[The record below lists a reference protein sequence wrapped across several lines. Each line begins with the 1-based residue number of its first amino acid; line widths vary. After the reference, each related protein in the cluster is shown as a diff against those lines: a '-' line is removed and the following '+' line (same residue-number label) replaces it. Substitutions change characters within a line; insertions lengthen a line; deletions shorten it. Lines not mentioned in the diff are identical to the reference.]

1 MTSCAKK
8 GHYLTGML
16 VFGTCTAITMKM
28 QLVMMCTGYGEVEH
42 TFDKPFFQSI
52 AMFASMALAL
62 PLSMAK
68 GWYDRKCGNSK
79 DSEKEPLI
87 EVNIQQAGEKKKKS
101 NPIIIAVPACFDL
114 IASTMMTY
122 GLIYVSVSIFQ
133 MLRGSM
139 VIFST
144 VLSRIFLPGRRVK
157 THELIGIITCFIAL
171 CIVGVAGFLI
181 PQPQGDTNPVSMAI
195 GILLVIFSQVIQAGQ
210 IVTEEF
216 LLKDLTLPPLSVV
229 GYEGVWGTLLMI
241 FVACPIAYFVPGSD
255 YSTMK
260 HNSLENTL
268 DSFICL
274 ASSSSLIIAV
284 SLFCLAVFLYNCY
297 GMLITD
303 SFSAIN
309 RTIFEAVRT
318 AVVWIV
324 SLVIQAIKP
333 GSPYGEVWVSY
344 SFVELAGF
352 ILLFVSSLIY
362 NGILKLPCVHSYADD
377 KSKQREEGDA
387 SMPTYETSG

>member
-1 MTSCAKK
+1 
-8 GHYLTGML
+8 ML
-16 VFGTCTAITMKM
+16 IFGTCTAITMKM
-28 QLVMMCTGYGEVEH
+28 QLVMMCTGYGDVEH

-52 AMFASMALAL
+52 AMFVSMALAL
-62 PLSMAK
+62 PVSWV
-68 GWYDRKCGNSK
+68 GSCCERKKNKNAYS
-79 DSEKEPLI
+79 DQLI
-87 EVNIQQAGEKKKKS
+87 EVNIQTPAEKKKKT
-101 NPIIIAVPACFDL
+101 NPLIIAIPASFDL

-157 THELIGIITCFIAL
+157 SYELIGIIVCFIAL
-171 CIVGVAGFLI
+171 CIVGTAGFLI
-181 PQPQGDTNPVSMAI
+181 PQPQGETSPGKLALGI
-195 GILLVIFSQVIQAGQ
+195 GLVILSQIVQAGQ

-216 LLKDLTLPPLSVV
+216 LLKDLTLRPLQVV
-229 GYEGVWGTLLMI
+229 GFEGLWGTILM
-241 FVACPIAYFVPGSD
+241 FVVACPLAYVVPGAD
-255 YSTMK
+255 FSTMK
-260 HNSLENTL
+260 HNSLENTI
-268 DSFICL
+268 DSFMCL
-274 ASSSSLIIAV
+274 ASNKSLILAV
-284 SLFCLAVFLYNCY
+284 ALFCAAVFLYNCY

-324 SLVIQAIKP
+324 SLIIQAIKP
-333 GSPYGEVWVSY
+333 GSPYGELWDKY

-352 ILLFVSSLIY
+352 ILLFISSLIY
-362 NGILKLPCVHSYADD
+362 NGIIKLPCINYYQPVPQ
-377 KSKQREEGDA
+377 KEPTEEEKQ
-387 SMPTYETSG
+387 

>member
-1 MTSCAKK
+1 MASCLKK

-16 VFGTCTAITMKM
+16 IFGTCTAITMKM
-28 QLVMMCTGYGEVEH
+28 QLVMMCTGYDDVEH

-62 PLSMAK
+62 PVSWIGDCIGK
-68 GWYDRKCGNSK
+68 KCK
-79 DSEKEPLI
+79 KEQNMYTESLI
-87 EVNIQQAGEKKKKS
+87 DVNIQTAKEPKKKS
-101 NPIIIAVPACFDL
+101 NPLIVAIPACFDL

-144 VLSRIFLPGRRVK
+144 ILSRIFLPGRRVK
-157 THELIGIITCFIAL
+157 THELIGIVTCFVAL
-171 CIVGVAGFLI
+171 CIVGTAGFLI
-181 PQPQGDTNPVSMAI
+181 PQPQGDTNPFSMAI
-195 GILLVIFSQVIQAGQ
+195 GIALVILSQIVQAGQ

-216 LLKDLTLPPLSVV
+216 LLKDLTLPPLRVV
-229 GYEGVWGTLLMI
+229 GFEGLWGTLLMI
-241 FVACPIAYFVPGSD
+241 FVACPIAYVVPGSD
-255 YSTMK
+255 YSGMK
-260 HNSLENTL
+260 HNSLENTI

-274 ASSSSLIIAV
+274 ASSKSLIIAV
-284 SLFCLAVFLYNCY
+284 LLFCAAVFLYNCY

-333 GSPYGEVWVSY
+333 GSPYGELWDKY
-344 SFVELAGF
+344 SFLELAGF
-352 ILLFVSSLIY
+352 ILLFISSLIY
-362 NGILKLPCVHSYADD
+362 NGIIKLPCVHSYEKVATEDPD
-377 KSKQREEGDA
+377 ESSRQA
-387 SMPTYETSG
+387 

>member
-1 MTSCAKK
+1 
-8 GHYLTGML
+8 
-16 VFGTCTAITMKM
+16 
-28 QLVMMCTGYGEVEH
+28 MMCTGYGDLEH

-52 AMFASMALAL
+52 AMFVSMALAL
-62 PLSMAK
+62 PLSWIVDCVK
-68 GWYDRKCGNSK
+68 QKCSK
-79 DSEKEPLI
+79 SGSNMYTEPLLDDA
-87 EVNIQQAGEKKKKS
+87 NIQHKAEKPKKK
-101 NPIIIAVPACFDL
+101 NPIVIAVPALFDL
-114 IASTMMTY
+114 VASTMMTY

-144 VLSRIFLPGRRVK
+144 VLSRLFLPGRRVK
-157 THELIGIITCFIAL
+157 THQLIGIITCFVAL
-171 CIVGVAGFLI
+171 CIVGAAGFLI
-181 PQPQGDTNPVSMAI
+181 PQPTGNTDAGNIML
-195 GILLVIFSQVIQAGQ
+195 GICLVILSQVVQAGQ

-216 LLKDLTLPPLSVV
+216 LLKDLDLPPLRVV
-229 GYEGVWGTLLMI
+229 GFEGLWGTILMI
-241 FVACPIAYFVPGSD
+241 VVACPIAYLVPGTD

-260 HNSLENTL
+260 HNSLENTI

-274 ASSSSLIIAV
+274 ASNKYLILAV
-284 SLFCLAVFLYNCY
+284 LLFCGAVFLYNCY

-324 SLVIQAIKP
+324 SIIIHFIAP
-333 GSPYGEVWVSY
+333 DSPYGELWDPW
-344 SFVELAGF
+344 SFLELAGF

-362 NGILKLPCVHSYADD
+362 NGIIKLPCVHSY
-377 KSKQREEGDA
+377 EEPKKDEEEKT
-387 SMPTYETSG
+387 PQ

>member
-1 MTSCAKK
+1 
-8 GHYLTGML
+8 
-16 VFGTCTAITMKM
+16 MKM
-28 QLVMMCTGYGEVEH
+28 QLVMMCTGYDDVEH

-52 AMFASMALAL
+52 AMFASMFLAL
-62 PLSMAK
+62 PVSWVGGCIDKKRNKKNPYA
-68 GWYDRKCGNSK
+68 
-79 DSEKEPLI
+79 EQLI
-87 EVNIQQAGEKKKKS
+87 EVNIQTPGQKKKKS
-101 NPIIIAVPACFDL
+101 NPLIIAVPACFDL

-157 THELIGIITCFIAL
+157 THQLIGIITCFIAL
-171 CIVGVAGFLI
+171 CIVGTAGFLI
-181 PQPQGDTNPVSMAI
+181 PQPQGDTSPTSMAI
-195 GILLVIFSQVIQAGQ
+195 GISLVILSQIVQAGQ

-216 LLKDLTLPPLSVV
+216 LLKDLTLRPLSVV
-229 GYEGVWGTLLMI
+229 GFEGLWGTLLMI
-241 FVACPIAYFVPGSD
+241 FVACPIAYVVPGYD

-260 HNSLENTL
+260 HNSLENTI
-268 DSFICL
+268 DSFLCL
-274 ASSSSLIIAV
+274 ASNKNLIIAV
-284 SLFCLAVFLYNCY
+284 LLFCVAVFLYNCY

-324 SLVIQAIKP
+324 SLIIQAIKP
-333 GSPYGEVWVSY
+333 GSPYGEIWNKY

-352 ILLFVSSLIY
+352 ILLFFSSLIY
-362 NGILKLPCVHSYADD
+362 NGVIKLPCVHSY
-377 KSKQREEGDA
+377 EEKDPLKEL
-387 SMPTYETSG
+387 SDEERQ

>member
-1 MTSCAKK
+1 
-8 GHYLTGML
+8 ML
-16 VFGTCTAITMKM
+16 IFGTCTAITMKM
-28 QLVMMCTGYGEVEH
+28 QLVMTCTGYGGKWGGIERP
-42 TFDKPFFQSI
+42 FDKPFFQSI

-62 PLSMAK
+62 PCSWVGSWIEKKSKEKK
-68 GWYDRKCGNSK
+68 GLYT
-79 DSEKEPLI
+79 EPLI
-87 EVNIQQAGEKKKKS
+87 EVNIQTANESHKKKKT
-101 NPIIIAVPACFDL
+101 NPLIIAIPAAFDL

-144 VLSRIFLPGRRVK
+144 VLSRLFLPGRRVK
-157 THELIGIITCFIAL
+157 THQLIGIILCFIAL
-171 CIVGVAGFLI
+171 CVVGTSGFLI
-181 PQPQGDTNPVSMAI
+181 PSPQGDTKPATMAI
-195 GILLVIFSQVIQAGQ
+195 GISLVIFSQIIQAGQ

-216 LLKDLTLPPLSVV
+216 LLQDLTIPPLSVV
-229 GYEGVWGTLLMI
+229 GYEGVWGTILMI
-241 FVACPIAYFVPGSD
+241 VLACPIAYVVPGMQ

-260 HNSLENTL
+260 HNSLENTY

-274 ASSSSLIIAV
+274 ASSNGLIIAV
-284 SLFCLAVFLYNCY
+284 ALFCLAVFLYNCY

-324 SLVIQAIKP
+324 SLIIQVIAP
-333 GSPYGEVWVSY
+333 GSPYGEIWNRY

-362 NGILKLPCVHSYADD
+362 NGVIKLPGVHSYETPAAE
-377 KSKQREEGDA
+377 KQEGQEKEN
-387 SMPTYETSG
+387 PQ

>member
-1 MTSCAKK
+1 MPTSCLQK

-16 VFGTCTAITMKM
+16 IFGTCTAITMKM
-28 QLVMMCTGYGEVEH
+28 QLVMMCRGYGDLDH

-62 PLSMAK
+62 PISWIGDTIK
-68 GWYDRKCGNSK
+68 KQCSK
-79 DSEKEPLI
+79 NKNIYTEPLI
-87 EVNIQQAGEKKKKS
+87 DANIQTATEKPKKK
-101 NPIIIAVPACFDL
+101 NPIVIAVPALFDL
-114 IASTMMTY
+114 VASTMMTY

-144 VLSRIFLPGRRVK
+144 ILSRLFLPGRRVLA
-157 THELIGIITCFIAL
+157 HQLLGIVTCFIAL
-171 CIVGVAGFLI
+171 CIVGAAGFLI
-181 PQPQGDTNPVSMAI
+181 PQPQGNTSAGDI
-195 GILLVIFSQVIQAGQ
+195 CLGIALVILSQIVQAGQ

-216 LLKDLTLPPLSVV
+216 LLKDLTLPPLRVV
-229 GYEGVWGTLLMI
+229 GFEGLWGTLLMI
-241 FVACPIAYFVPGSD
+241 FVACPIAYLVPGGD

-260 HNSLENTL
+260 HNSLENTI

-274 ASSSSLIIAV
+274 GSNTSLIIAV
-284 SLFCLAVFLYNCY
+284 LLFCAAVFLYNCY

-324 SLVIQAIKP
+324 SIIIHFIEP
-333 GSPYGEVWVSY
+333 DSPYGELWDNW
-344 SFVELAGF
+344 SFLELAGF
-352 ILLFVSSLIY
+352 ILLFISSLIY
-362 NGILKLPCVHSYADD
+362 NGIIKLPGVHSYNKIPKDA
-377 KSKQREEGDA
+377 EE
-387 SMPTYETSG
+387 EKH

>member
-1 MTSCAKK
+1 MASPLKK
-8 GHYLTGML
+8 AHYLTGML

-28 QLVMMCTGYGEVEH
+28 QLVMMCTGYGGVEH

-62 PLSMAK
+62 PVSWV
-68 GWYDRKCGNSK
+68 GDCISK
-79 DSEKEPLI
+79 KRASKKNMYTEPLI
-87 EVNIQQAGEKKKKS
+87 DVNIQTAAEKKKKT
-101 NPIIIAVPACFDL
+101 NPLIIAIPASFDL

-144 VLSRIFLPGRRVK
+144 ILSRIFLPGRRVA
-157 THELIGIITCFIAL
+157 THQLIGIITCFIAL
-171 CIVGVAGFLI
+171 CIVGTAGFLI
-181 PQPQGDTNPVSMAI
+181 PQPQGDTSATSMAI
-195 GILLVIFSQVIQAGQ
+195 GISLVILSQIVQAGQ

-216 LLKDLTLPPLSVV
+216 LLKDLTLSPLSVV
-229 GYEGVWGTLLMI
+229 GFEGLWGTLLMI
-241 FVACPIAYFVPGSD
+241 FIACPIAYVVPGAD
-255 YSTMK
+255 YSPMK
-260 HNSLENTL
+260 HNSLENTI

-274 ASSSSLIIAV
+274 ASSKSLIIAV
-284 SLFCLAVFLYNCY
+284 LLFCGAVFLYNCY

-324 SLVIQAIKP
+324 SLVIHAIEP
-333 GSPYGEVWVSY
+333 DSPYGELWNKY

-352 ILLFVSSLIY
+352 ILLFISSLIY
-362 NGILKLPCVHSYADD
+362 NGVIKLPCVHSYESPAD
-377 KSKQREEGDA
+377 KSDPEAPATPEN
-387 SMPTYETSG
+387 